1 MTRLSILAPLLF
13 TALAAAEGPPDRLRL
28 ADGEL
33 AGRFGGIDEH
43 GMVTWH
49 RDDAAAPLR
58 FKTDNVRQIV
68 LGEPSAPPTD
78 AGTSHVTLV
87 NGDRIPGRIEGF
99 DETHLTLDTAV
110 AGALLIR
117 REHLGSLKPNPFG
130 GRLIYAGPFGRGG
143 WETAGPDDDP
153 ESEDPEDRDWRQRGS
168 HWYNTR
174 GTDVLRLPGL
184 DMPAKSVF
192 RFKAEWR
199 NRPPIEIA
207 LHADFHNPAAD
218 EADGENDGENDG
230 GPARRSSR
238 ESNSER
244 FGNALVMS
252 LHSSYARLS
261 HCGYDDEGEAF
272 SHQIDGS
279 TNRVNFEDVGEADF
293 ELRSDASTGLVSFFV
308 NGRFAMQW
316 NVGDHLAARDLEF
329 PRGGGIA
336 FASRGGAKQPLRI
349 SEIMVAEWNGVPDS
363 ARSLENE
370 DFDIILLT
378 NGTDRFSGH
387 VRSIGDGNLLLEGR
401 YADLEIPLGEIAEIQ
416 FAKRSRADH
425 EPSHA
430 DQVAVFYQPIGRV
443 SGIPTGA
450 DASTLR
456 LRSALAGEL
465 ELQIDSAA
473 LIEFQAADSFLN
485 FWDEDL

>member
-33 AGRFGGIDEH
+33 AGRFDGIDDR
-43 GMVTWH
+43 GMVTWN

-58 FKTDNVRQIV
+58 FTTDKVRQIV
-68 LGEPSAPPTD
+68 LGGRSALRTD
-78 AGTSHVTLV
+78 ADTSHVTLI
-87 NGDRIPGRIEGF
+87 NEDRIPGRIEGL
-99 DETHLTLDTAV
+99 DETHLTLDTGV
-110 AGALLIR
+110 AGTLLIR
-117 REHLGSLKPNPFG
+117 REHLDALKPNPFG
-130 GRLIYAGPFGRGG
+130 GRLIYAGPFDREG
-143 WETAGPDDDP
+143 WKTAGPGDDS
-153 ESEDPEDRDWRQRGS
+153 ESEDAEDRDWRQRGS

-174 GTDVLRLPGL
+174 GSDVLMLPGL
-184 DMPAKSVF
+184 DMPGKSVF

-207 LHADFHNPAAD
+207 LHADFHDPAAD
-218 EADGENDGENDG
+218 GAEDGEDGE
-230 GPARRSSR
+230 RRSSSQ
-238 ESNSER
+238 SNSER

-261 HCGYDDEGEAF
+261 HCGYDEEGEAF
-272 SHQIDGS
+272 SHQVNGS

-293 ELRSDASTGLVSFFV
+293 ELRSDVSTGLVSFFV

-316 NVGDHLAARDLEF
+316 NVGDHLAAHDLEF

-336 FASRGGAKQPLRI
+336 FVSRGGAKQPLRI

-378 NGTDRFSGH
+378 NGTDRFSGL
-387 VRSIGDGNLLLEGR
+387 VRSIANGELLLEGR
-401 YADLEIPLGEIAEIQ
+401 YADLEIPLREIAEIQ
-416 FAKRSRADH
+416 FAKSSHADH

-430 DQVAVFYQPIGRV
+430 DQIAVFYQPIGRI

-456 LRSALAGEL
+456 LRSTLAGEL
-465 ELQIDSAA
+465 ELQLDAA
-473 LIEFQAADSFLN
+473 SLIEFQAADSFLN